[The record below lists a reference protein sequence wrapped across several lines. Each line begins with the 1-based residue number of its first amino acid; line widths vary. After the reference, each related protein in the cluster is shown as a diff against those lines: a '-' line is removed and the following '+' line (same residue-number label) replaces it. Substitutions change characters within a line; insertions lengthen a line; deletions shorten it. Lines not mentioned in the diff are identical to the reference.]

1 VKELIMDTESLIRT
15 QLEEMDRHKWI
26 ESEKAGRDL
35 GEEALL
41 EWIDLH
47 VEEFLQGRQPTL
59 DNLLYN

>member
-1 VKELIMDTESLIRT
+1 MDTVSLVRT

-41 EWIDLH
+41 EWIDLY
-47 VEEFLQGRQPTL
+47 VEEFLQDRPPSL
-59 DNLLYN
+59 DNLLAD

>member
-1 VKELIMDTESLIRT
+1 MDTESLIRT